1 MKQFKKR
8 QNYTSKQ
15 NLTYLVL
22 LVLLIIF
29 FATVGLRFVINA
41 SLYIAGFRN
50 NTQQEQTQSDNDI
63 LLAPELFNIPDATNS
78 ARITVS
84 GTAHKGDSITTFVN
98 NEEQET
104 FTLDEDDFEAS
115 LILTK
120 GNNTIF
126 ARSENKEGN
135 RTEDSETYIIYYL
148 SEKPTLT
155 IDSPQDGTKINNN
168 EILVQGT
175 TSQDT
180 SIKINNLPVVVSGD
194 GKFTYSVR
202 IKEGE
207 NIIRVV
213 ATDVAGN
220 EEVKEIKVIYEKD

>member
-98 NEEQET
+98 VYT
-104 FTLDEDDFEAS
+104 
-115 LILTK
+115 
-120 GNNTIF
+120 
-126 ARSENKEGN
+126 R
-135 RTEDSETYIIYYL
+135 
-148 SEKPTLT
+148 
-155 IDSPQDGTKINNN
+155 
-168 EILVQGT
+168 
-175 TSQDT
+175 
-180 SIKINNLPVVVSGD
+180 
-194 GKFTYSVR
+194 
-202 IKEGE
+202 
-207 NIIRVV
+207 
-213 ATDVAGN
+213 
-220 EEVKEIKVIYEKD
+220 